1 LFAPASDLLHTPL
14 PFYNKHSSFKSKDPH
29 GNIQL
34 TFMVHS
40 VTGEFAVDV
49 DIDEAQGFGHVLEL
63 IRNIFKGLTNPYQ
76 VREVLIL
83 ANSDFLLDPG
93 YDFVFQASDAARS

>member
-1 LFAPASDLLHTPL
+1 MRLDQDRFFAKADPALFTTTSQSSLFAPATDLLHTPL

-49 DIDEAQGFGHVLEL
+49 DIDEALGAWQE
-63 IRNIFKGLTNPYQ
+63 
-76 VREVLIL
+76 
-83 ANSDFLLDPG
+83 
-93 YDFVFQASDAARS
+93 